1 VDFSA
6 AALGSSIISVATPSV
21 GVMFDVFCGFEV
33 VGVCLSFLTG
43 RILTLVLTRYSA
55 PLD

>member
-1 VDFSA
+1 MDFSA
-6 AALGSSIISVATPSV
+6 AAWGSSIISVATPSV
-21 GVMFDVFCGFEV
+21 GIMFEVFCGFEV